1 MKVIKAATAWITF
14 LLLVCATTSLPY
26 GWVSASDAAAGG
38 RATSSESVTM
48 RRERLRVLRLQALGE
63 YAGYTGAGYP
73 GAIPALVTMLHD
85 EPDPEIASGIVKV
98 LGEIA
103 ALDELGD
110 LHRSVTDPTLAAE
123 IETQLSKVLA
133 DPRPVYR
140 EQRVSGALAVAGF
153 LGGYGDLLQPAAV
166 IMLAAPALLLALWCF
181 VHMPL
186 RASITRLGLIS
197 GAGIG
202 AVVLGG
208 MAGLLGG
215 DVPRADPGSALVIFI
230 PFVNAV
236 VLLPIVLCAC
246 VIRLNTGSDRMST
259 ASNAVIWAAAYALLQ
274 FGTWAFIPLILRGH
288 YSYYGR
294 HPSWISV
301 HVAHSI
307 AVAVTCALIGWRLA
321 AADGRIRASR
331 PLDQLTAG
339 AYVAV
344 LFPCLAVL
352 GLGYLLVN
360 AYAF

>member
-1 MKVIKAATAWITF
+1 MKVIKTATAWITF
-14 LLLVCATTSLPY
+14 LLLVGATTSLPY
-26 GWVSASDAAAGG
+26 GWVSASDAAAGA
-38 RATSSESVTM
+38 RASEESVAM

-63 YAGYTGAGYP
+63 YAGYTGEGYL

-85 EPDPEIASGIVKV
+85 ESDPEIASGIIKV

-110 LHRSVTDPTLAAE
+110 LHRSVTDPALAAE

-133 DPRPVYR
+133 EPRPVFR
-140 EQRVSGALAVAGF
+140 ERRVSGALAVAGF
-153 LGGYGDLLQPAAV
+153 LGGYRDVLEPAAV
-166 IMLAAPALLLALWCF
+166 IMLAAPALLLVLWCF

-197 GAGIG
+197 GAGVG
-202 AVVLGG
+202 ALLLGG
-208 MAGLLGG
+208 MAGLVAG
-215 DVPRADPGSALVIFI
+215 DLPRADPGSALVILI
-230 PFVNAV
+230 PFGHAV
-236 VLLPIVLCAC
+236 MLLPAVLCAC
-246 VIRLNTGSDRMST
+246 VIRLNAGSDRLSIV
-259 ASNAVIWAAAYALLQ
+259 SNAVIWAAVYALLQ

-294 HPSWISV
+294 HPSWTSV

-307 AVAVTCALIGWRLA
+307 AIAVTCALIGWRLT
-321 AADGRIRASR
+321 AADGRIRASG
-331 PLDQLTAG
+331 PLDQLTPG

-344 LFPCLAVL
+344 LSPCLTVL